1 MKTGKAKLTVHDNGK
16 IIVEPYAHTD
26 SARYT
31 PLLELEYGSLT
42 TTQTHYRLL
51 LMFPRKEGIMAAVK
65 HLMTDVTRAGNF
77 LTNLFI
83 NGGKSNE

>member
-1 MKTGKAKLTVHDNGK
+1 MKTGKAKLIQYDNGK
-16 IIVEPYAHTD
+16 IVVEPYAQTET
-26 SARYT
+26 SRYT
-31 PLLELEYGSLT
+31 PLLELEYGTLT
-42 TTQTHYRLL
+42 TTKSHYRLL

-83 NGGKSNE
+83 NGGTRDE

>member
-26 SARYT
+26 SSRYT

-51 LMFPRKEGIMAAVK
+51 LRFPRKEGIMAAVK

>member
-26 SARYT
+26 ASRYT
-31 PLLELEYGSLT
+31 PLLELEYGSLS